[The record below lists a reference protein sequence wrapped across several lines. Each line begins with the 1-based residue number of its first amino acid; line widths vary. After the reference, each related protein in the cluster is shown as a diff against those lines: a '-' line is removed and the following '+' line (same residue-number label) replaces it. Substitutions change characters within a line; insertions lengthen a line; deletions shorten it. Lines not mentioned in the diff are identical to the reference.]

1 MSLLLEIMGEGQ
13 SVINDILGRP
23 CELKNGATGDVV
35 RVDVVIRNDVE
46 LYQQHQFAGVVT
58 TGTFALADSSPLI
71 GDELYD
77 MATGISYQLDG
88 IKTETPYKREFI
100 LREL

>member
-23 CELKNGATGDVV
+23 CDLKNVTTGDVV

-77 MATGISYQLDG
+77 TATGISYQLDG